1 MCMNEWFNII
11 SLINVG
17 VKWNISQSFEWNNNN
32 NKCYLSKL
40 WKLNSQLKGLN
51 LMSQVVQYYYC
62 IRTQGAL
69 YALIHDFWNHEIFNF
84 GFPKLVFE
92 RNKHFDIK
100 PLIEL
105 VVGMVST
112 KL

>member
-11 SLINVG
+11 SLVNAG
-17 VKWNISQSFEWNNNN
+17 MKWNISQNFEWNNNN
-32 NKCYLSKL
+32 NNKKCYLSKL

-51 LMSQVVQYYYC
+51 LLSQAIQYYYC
-62 IRTQGAL
+62 FRTQGAL
-69 YALIHDFWNHEIFNF
+69 YAFINEFRIIFNL
-84 GFPKLVFE
+84 GFPNLVFE